1 MGVNSGTIP
10 IITMSDF
17 NTPLHDYVA
26 CTYTGSNL
34 TRLDYK
40 TGGASGSVVATIT
53 LSYDGSNRVTSIS
66 KV

>member
-1 MGVNSGTIP
+1 MA
-10 IITMSDF
+10 DL

-34 TRLDYK
+34 TQLTYRA
-40 TGGASGSVVATIT
+40 GGASGSIVATIT
-53 LSYDGSNRVTSIS
+53 IGYDGSNRVTSIT